1 MLRGLI
7 KQPVEKLDAN
17 FVKDVSWLQHSKGS
31 SRKKLSNVMKDWQIL
46 CSPEHTHTLLFG
58 VFYSS
63 THFTPWNTLLLGIL
77 CSSTHSTPWHILL
90 LSTLIF
96 LEQFAAWNSLLPG
109 TLKNCIKFWSK
120 VFQAENCYRKQSV
133 TRSKVFVSQ
142 WNADLNC
149 PAEYESG
156 RVVLALA

>member
-1 MLRGLI
+1 M
-7 KQPVEKLDAN
+7 
-17 FVKDVSWLQHSKGS
+17 VKSKV
-31 SRKKLSNVMKDWQIL
+31 KILQIL
-46 CSPEHTHTLLFG
+46 WPSQNIWTLTLTVYFPLKYW
-58 VFYSS
+58 FYLLSAIGWEAD
-63 THFTPWNTLLLGIL
+63 THFASQIILLLGTLYFKVAWYTLLPNLL